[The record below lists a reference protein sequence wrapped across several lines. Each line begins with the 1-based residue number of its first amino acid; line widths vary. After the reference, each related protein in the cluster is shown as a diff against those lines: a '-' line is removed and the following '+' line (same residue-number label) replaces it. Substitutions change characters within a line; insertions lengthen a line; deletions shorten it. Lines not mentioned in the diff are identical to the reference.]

1 MWFWEYQVRK
11 VQLFPAEIKRIR
23 QHMKAMK
30 EKAAGESAGR
40 AEGGPV
46 EGLRE

>member
-1 MWFWEYQVRK
+1 MRK
-11 VQLFPAEIKRIR
+11 VQLFPAEIKRVG

-30 EKAAGESAGR
+30 EEAAGEPAGR